1 MRNTG
6 LIVFV
11 VPLLMVATSLLRA
24 EDEPKV
30 GTGTIVGLVLDVN
43 GKPAADVLIVAQ
55 QSAQKMRLGLDGVTD
70 KEGKFKI
77 EKAPEGDYNLK
88 IRTRDGKFKALTS
101 AGVTADKTTDVG
113 KIKLKP
119 A

>member
-1 MRNTG
+1 MRNSG
-6 LIVFV
+6 LIVLFV
-11 VPLLMVATSLLRA
+11 PVLMAATSLLHA
-24 EDEPKV
+24 DDEKV
-30 GTGTIVGLVLDVN
+30 GTGTIIGLVLDVN

-88 IRTRDGKFKALTS
+88 IRTRDGKFKALKS